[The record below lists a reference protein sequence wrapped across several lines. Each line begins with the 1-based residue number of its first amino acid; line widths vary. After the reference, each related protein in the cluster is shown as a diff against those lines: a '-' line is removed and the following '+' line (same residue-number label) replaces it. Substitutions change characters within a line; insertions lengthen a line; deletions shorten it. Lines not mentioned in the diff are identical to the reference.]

1 MSLPVRFL
9 SKSQPLRLLL
19 LDVSPTEGISRMQ
32 SILLGSKSVE
42 ESFTALAE
50 CKQKSFKSLERDRGR
65 NCEDGSR
72 APRLY
77 SFSFFFYSLFFSLL
91 LKNARATCTLGFYW
105 EERDGKLEWKKDKR
119 SIYNAIRSYPP
130 NDFLR
135 IPRNKVSHY
144 RRSFPWKTNLLPFDS
159 FPIKGNLVLKII

>member
-19 LDVSPTEGISRMQ
+19 HDVSTTEGISRMQ

-77 SFSFFFYSLFFSLL
+77 SFSFFFYSLFFSLSPSL
-91 LKNARATCTLGFYW
+91 CYSRTRAQLV
-105 EERDGKLEWKKDKR
+105 RLVSIGKRGMENQNGKKIKDR
-119 SIYNAIRSYPP
+119 SIMRFGAIRPM
-130 NDFLR
+130 
-135 IPRNKVSHY
+135 I
-144 RRSFPWKTNLLPFDS
+144 SFEYHETKYLAIEDRFHG
-159 FPIKGNLVLKII
+159 K

>member
-91 LKNARATCTLGFYW
+91 LKNARAPYTLVSI
-105 EERDGKLEWKKDKR
+105 GKREME
-119 SIYNAIRSYPP
+119 N
-130 NDFLR
+130 
-135 IPRNKVSHY
+135 
-144 RRSFPWKTNLLPFDS
+144 
-159 FPIKGNLVLKII
+159 